1 MLQQHF
7 DQPLRMA
14 ARDAGELGSPTPR
27 PYSPRQTEDSGGWE
41 GLEMEDAAFDYVIV
55 GAGSAG
61 CVLANRLSE
70 DPAVTVALI
79 EAGGRDRNPWIHI
92 PAGYYR
98 NFSNPAVTWQFGS
111 GPEPHLDGRIVSW
124 PRGRVL
130 GGSSAIN
137 GLLYVRGQAQDF
149 DVWRQLGNAG
159 WGWHDVL
166 PYFKR
171 AENQERGADDLHGAG
186 GPLSVSDVRLG
197 QRHLCD
203 AFIEACAAAG
213 IPRSADF
220 NGPDQEGAGYY
231 QLTNRNGRR
240 CSTAVAYLNPVRGR
254 RNLRI
259 VTGALVQ
266 AIELDGR
273 RATGVRCERN
283 GGTETVAARREVILA
298 AGAIGSP
305 HILQLSGIGPGA
317 VLKAAGVP
325 VRHELAG
332 VGENLQDHLQVRF
345 IYHCTGRG
353 SLNDVWHSPWLRV
366 RAGLEYALTRRGIL
380 TIGAGVAGA
389 FARSRPDV
397 DLPDVQFHFM
407 PLSAD
412 RPGQGLHAFSGVTL
426 SVCQLRPESRGTLAI
441 KSADPA
447 AHPAIVSNY
456 LAAETDRR
464 VLLDGM
470 KLVRRVTGQPAF
482 ARHVVR
488 EHLPGPEAAT
498 DEALMAY
505 ARGYATT
512 VFHPC
517 GTCKMGSGS
526 DARAV
531 VDARLRV
538 HGLAGLRVADASIM
552 PNLTSGNT
560 NAPTIMIAEKAADM
574 VLADARDGALRA
586 A

>member
-1 MLQQHF
+1 MG
-7 DQPLRMA
+7 
-14 ARDAGELGSPTPR
+14 GE
-27 PYSPRQTEDSGGWE
+27 
-41 GLEMEDAAFDYVIV
+41 AFDYVIV

-70 DPAVTVALI
+70 DPGVTVALI

-98 NFSNPAVTWQFGS
+98 NFSNPAVTWQYGS
-111 GPEPHLDGRIVSW
+111 GPEPHLDGRVVTW

-137 GLLYVRGQAQDF
+137 GLLYVRGQTQDF
-149 DVWRQLGNAG
+149 NVWRQLGNVG
-159 WGWHDVL
+159 WGWDDVL

-171 AENQERGADDLHGAG
+171 AEDQERGADDLHGTG
-186 GPLSVSDVRLG
+186 GPLGVSDVRL
-197 QRHLCD
+197 QRKELCD

-213 IPRSADF
+213 IPRTVDF
-220 NGPDQEGAGYY
+220 NGPGQEGAGYY
-231 QLTNRNGRR
+231 QLTNRQGRR
-240 CSTAVAYLNPVRGR
+240 CSTAVGYLKPVRAR
-254 RNLRI
+254 RNLQI
-259 VTGALVQ
+259 VTDALVH
-266 AIELDGR
+266 AVALDGR
-273 RATGVRCERN
+273 RATGIRCARN
-283 GGTETVAARREVILA
+283 GRIETIAARREVILA
-298 AGAIGSP
+298 AGALGSP
-305 HILQLSGIGPGA
+305 QILQLSGIGPA
-317 VLKAAGVP
+317 PVLQAAGVP
-325 VRHELAG
+325 VRHDLPG
-332 VGENLQDHLQVRF
+332 VGANLQDHLQVRF
-345 IYHCTGRG
+345 VYHCKGRG
-353 SLNDVWHSPWLRV
+353 SLNDVWHSPWLRL

-397 DLPDVQFHFM
+397 ELPDVQFHFM

-412 RPGQGLHAFSGVTL
+412 RPGQGLHDFSGATL

-441 KSADPA
+441 AGPDPA
-447 AHPAIVSNY
+447 AHPRIVSNY

-470 KLVRRVTGQPAF
+470 RLVRRVVGEPAF
-482 ARHVVR
+482 ARHVLR
-488 EHLPGPEAAT
+488 EHLPGPEAVT
-498 DEALMAY
+498 DAALMAY

-517 GTCKMGSGS
+517 GTCRMGS
-526 DARAV
+526 DAKAV

-538 HGLAGLRVADASIM
+538 QGLAGLRVADASIM
-552 PNLTSGNT
+552 PTLTSGNT
-560 NAPTIMIAEKAADM
+560 NAPTIMIGEKAADM
-574 VLADARDGALRA
+574 IREDAGATARA

>member
-1 MLQQHF
+1 M
-7 DQPLRMA
+7 
-14 ARDAGELGSPTPR
+14 
-27 PYSPRQTEDSGGWE
+27 SG
-41 GLEMEDAAFDYVIV
+41 ATFDYVIV

-70 DPAVTVALI
+70 DPGVTVALV

-98 NFSNPAVTWQFGS
+98 TFSNPAVTWQFGS
-111 GPEPHLDGRIVSW
+111 GPEPHLDGRTITW

-137 GLLYVRGQAQDF
+137 GLLYVRGQAEDF
-149 DVWRQLGNAG
+149 DVWRQLGNVG
-159 WGWHDVL
+159 WGWSDVL

-171 AENQERGADDLHGAG
+171 AEDQERGADDLHGVG
-186 GPLSVSDVRLG
+186 GPLGVSDVRL
-197 QRHLCD
+197 RSKELCE
-203 AFIEACAAAG
+203 AFIEACTDAG
-213 IPRSADF
+213 IPRSEDF
-220 NGPDQEGAGYY
+220 NGREQEGAGYY

-240 CSTAVAYLNPVRGR
+240 CSTAVGYLAPVRSR
-254 RNLRI
+254 RNLSI
-259 VTGALVQ
+259 ITGALVH
-266 AIELDGR
+266 AVELDGR
-273 RATGVRCERN
+273 RATGIRCARK
-283 GGTETVAARREVILA
+283 GKIETIGARREVILA

-305 HILQLSGIGPGA
+305 QILQLSGIGPGA
-317 VLKAAGVP
+317 VLHAAGVP
-325 VRHELAG
+325 IRHNLHG

-345 IYHCTGRG
+345 VYHCKGRG
-353 SLNDVWHSPWLRV
+353 SLNDVWHSPWLRL
-366 RAGLEYALTRRGIL
+366 RAGLDYALTWRGIL
-380 TIGAGVAGA
+380 TIGAGVVGV

-397 DLPDVQFHFM
+397 ELPDVQVHFM

-412 RPGQGLHAFSGVTL
+412 RPGQGLHPFSGITA

-441 KSADPA
+441 RSSDPA
-447 AHPAIVSNY
+447 AHPSIVSNY

-470 KLVRRVTGQPAF
+470 KLLRRAAGRPAF
-482 ARHVVR
+482 AEHVMR
-488 EHLPGPEAAT
+488 EHLPGPEVNS

-512 VFHPC
+512 LFHPC
-517 GTCKMGSGS
+517 GTCKMGG
-526 DARAV
+526 DANAV
-531 VDARLRV
+531 VDVRLRV
-538 HGLAGLRVADASIM
+538 HGIDGLRVADASIM
-552 PNLTSGNT
+552 PTLTSGNT

-574 VLADARDGALRA
+574 IRADARAAPRA

>member
-1 MLQQHF
+1 MG
-7 DQPLRMA
+7 
-14 ARDAGELGSPTPR
+14 GE
-27 PYSPRQTEDSGGWE
+27 
-41 GLEMEDAAFDYVIV
+41 AFDYVIV

-70 DPAVTVALI
+70 DPGVRVALV

-98 NFSNPAVTWQFGS
+98 NFSNPSVTWQYGS
-111 GPEPHLDGRIVSW
+111 GPEPHLDGRTVTW

-137 GLLYVRGQAQDF
+137 GLLYVRGQSQDF
-149 DVWRQLGNAG
+149 DVWRQLGNVG

-166 PYFKR
+166 PYFRR
-171 AENQERGADDLHGAG
+171 AENQERGSDELHGAG

-197 QRHLCD
+197 QKELCD

-213 IPRSADF
+213 IPRTADF
-220 NGPDQEGAGYY
+220 NGPEQEGAGYY

-240 CSTAVAYLNPVRGR
+240 CSTAVGYLNPVRSR
-254 RNLRI
+254 SNLSI
-259 VTGALVQ
+259 VTGAPVHG
-266 AIELDGR
+266 IELDSR
-273 RATGVRCERN
+273 RAAGVRCERQ
-283 GGTETVAARREVILA
+283 GRVEILSARREVILA

-305 HILQLSGIGPGA
+305 QILQLSGIGPA
-317 VLKAAGVP
+317 DVLRAAGVP
-325 VRHELAG
+325 VRHELGG
-332 VGENLQDHLQVRF
+332 VGANLQDHLQVRF
-345 IYHCTGRG
+345 IYECKGRG
-353 SLNDVWHSPWLRV
+353 SLNDVWHSPWLRL
-366 RAGLEYALTRRGIL
+366 RAGLEYALSRRGIL

-389 FARSRPDV
+389 FARSRPGV

-441 KSADPA
+441 RSADPA
-447 AHPAIVSNY
+447 AHPGIVSNY

-470 KLVRRVTGQPAF
+470 KLVRRTVSQPVF
-482 ARHVVR
+482 AENVVR
-488 EHLPGPEAAT
+488 EHLPGPQADT

-517 GTCKMGSGS
+517 GTCKMGS
-526 DARAV
+526 DAKAV

-538 HGLAGLRVADASIM
+538 HGIAGLRVADASIM
-552 PNLTSGNT
+552 PTLTSGNT
-560 NAPTIMIAEKAADM
+560 NAPTIMIGEKAADM
-574 VLADARDGALRA
+574 IREDARAGLRA

>member
-1 MLQQHF
+1 MG
-7 DQPLRMA
+7 
-14 ARDAGELGSPTPR
+14 GE
-27 PYSPRQTEDSGGWE
+27 
-41 GLEMEDAAFDYVIV
+41 AFDYVIV

-70 DPAVTVALI
+70 DPAVGVALV

-98 NFSNPAVTWQFGS
+98 NFSNPAITWQYGS
-111 GPEPHLDGRIVSW
+111 GPEPHLDGRVVTW

-149 DVWRQLGNAG
+149 NVWRQLGNVG
-159 WGWHDVL
+159 WGWDNVL

-171 AENQERGADDLHGAG
+171 AEDQERGADDLHGAG
-186 GPLSVSDVRLG
+186 GPLGVCDVRLG
-197 QRHLCD
+197 QRQLCD

-213 IPRSADF
+213 IPRTADF
-220 NGPDQEGAGYY
+220 NGPEQEGAGYY

-240 CSTAVAYLNPVRGR
+240 CSTAVGYLKPVRGR

-259 VTGALVQ
+259 VTDALVQ
-266 AIELDGR
+266 AIALDSR
-273 RATGVRCERN
+273 RATGIRCARN
-283 GGTETVAARREVILA
+283 GRIETIAARREVILA

-305 HILQLSGIGPGA
+305 QILQLSGVGPGA
-317 VLKAAGVP
+317 VLAAAGVP

-345 IYHCTGRG
+345 IYHCKGRG
-353 SLNDVWHSPWLRV
+353 SLNDVWHSPWLSL
-366 RAGLEYALTRRGIL
+366 RAGLQYALRRRGIL

-397 DLPDVQFHFM
+397 ELPDIQFHFM

-441 KSADPA
+441 ASADPA
-447 AHPAIVSNY
+447 AHPKIVSNY

-470 KLVRRVTGQPAF
+470 KLVRRVIGEPAI
-482 ARHVVR
+482 ARHVLR
-488 EHLPGPEAAT
+488 EHLPGPQADT
-498 DEALMAY
+498 DAALMAY

-517 GTCKMGSGS
+517 GTCKMGG

-538 HGLAGLRVADASIM
+538 HGIAGLRVADASIM
-552 PNLTSGNT
+552 PTITSGNT
-560 NAPTIMIAEKAADM
+560 NAPTIMIGEKAADM
-574 VLADARDGALRA
+574 IREDARAATARA
-586 A
+586 AA

>member
-1 MLQQHF
+1 M
-7 DQPLRMA
+7 D
-14 ARDAGELGSPTPR
+14 
-27 PYSPRQTEDSGGWE
+27 GGV
-41 GLEMEDAAFDYVIV
+41 FDYVIV

-70 DPAVTVALI
+70 DPSSTVALI
-79 EAGGRDRNPWIHI
+79 EAGGRDINPWIHI

-111 GPEPHLDGRIVSW
+111 GPEPHLDGRTIPW

-159 WGWHDVL
+159 WAYEDVL

-171 AENQERGADDLHGAG
+171 SEDQERGADEHHGSG
-186 GPLSVSDVRLG
+186 GPLGVSDVRLR
-197 QRHLCD
+197 QRQQCE

-213 IPRSADF
+213 IPRSNDF
-220 NGPDQEGAGYY
+220 NGAEQEGAGYY

-240 CSTAVAYLNPVRGR
+240 CSAAVAYLRPVRSR
-254 RNLRI
+254 RNLSI
-259 VTGALVQ
+259 VTGALVH

-273 RATGVRCERN
+273 RATGIRCER
-283 GGTETVAARREVILA
+283 GGRIETIAARREVILA

-305 HILQLSGIGPGA
+305 HILQLSGIGPA
-317 VLKAAGVP
+317 AALLAAGVP
-325 VRHELAG
+325 VRHDLAG

-345 IYHCTGRG
+345 VYACSGGG
-353 SLNDVWHSPWLRV
+353 SLNDVWHSPWQKLL
-366 RAGLEYALTRRGIL
+366 AGIDYMLTRRGIL

-389 FARSRPDV
+389 FVRSRPDV
-397 DLPDVQFHFM
+397 ELPDIQFHFM

-412 RPGQGLHAFSGVTL
+412 RPGQGLHSFSGVTA

-441 KSADPA
+441 ASPDA
-447 AHPAIVSNY
+447 AAQPKIVSNY
-456 LAAETDRR
+456 LAAEADRR

-470 KLVRRVTGQPAF
+470 KLVRRTTSQPAF
-482 ARHVVR
+482 ARYVVR
-488 EHLPGPEAAT
+488 EHLPGPEVDT

-517 GTCKMGSGS
+517 GTCKMGS
-526 DARAV
+526 DANAV
-531 VDARLRV
+531 VDSRLRV
-538 HGLAGLRVADASIM
+538 HGLTDLRVADASIM
-552 PNLTSGNT
+552 PTITSGNT
-560 NAPTIMIAEKAADM
+560 NAPAIMIGEKAADM
-574 VLADARDGALRA
+574 VREDARAGAPLQ
-586 A
+586 

>member
-1 MLQQHF
+1 MG
-7 DQPLRMA
+7 
-14 ARDAGELGSPTPR
+14 DAT
-27 PYSPRQTEDSGGWE
+27 
-41 GLEMEDAAFDYVIV
+41 FDYVIV

-70 DPAVTVALI
+70 DPAITVALI

-149 DVWRQLGNAG
+149 DVWRQLGNVG

-171 AENQERGADDLHGAG
+171 SENQERGADDLHGTG

-203 AFIEACAAAG
+203 AFIEACVAAG

-220 NGPDQEGAGYY
+220 NGPEQEGAGYY

-266 AIELDGR
+266 AVELDGR
-273 RATGVRCERN
+273 RATGVRCRHN
-283 GGTETVAARREVILA
+283 GGIETIAARREVILA

-317 VLKAAGVP
+317 VIDTAGVP

-345 IYHCTGRG
+345 IYHCKGRG

-441 KSADPA
+441 RSADPA

-456 LAAETDRR
+456 LAAEADRR

-482 ARHVVR
+482 AGHVVR

-517 GTCKMGSGS
+517 GTCKMGSGG

-552 PNLTSGNT
+552 PTLTSGNT

-574 VLADARDGALRA
+574 ILADARDGALRA